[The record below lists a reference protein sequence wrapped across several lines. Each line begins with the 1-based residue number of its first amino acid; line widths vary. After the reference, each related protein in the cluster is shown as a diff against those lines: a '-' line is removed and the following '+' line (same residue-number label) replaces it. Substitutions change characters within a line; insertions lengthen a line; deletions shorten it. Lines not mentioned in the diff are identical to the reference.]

1 MIRTAIPRRFML
13 RTVVTAV
20 AAALL
25 AACSTGSGS
34 SDRTSSE
41 PEPVPPARL
50 SHGLPDD
57 PVRMLF
63 PATGAESR
71 WTQGLDVF
79 VRQVS
84 RATAASC
91 AHDHGIGLP
100 EDVPVAF
107 IRFFEV
113 PDLDFIARHGLSE
126 SAQVP
131 ALETGPAATRPGS
144 SAVVRRCLSE
154 GAAAAK
160 ALHDS
165 YATLQ
170 RRWFRE
176 LASVSRAPATH
187 RALGTLPDCL
197 AQHGVKARDEGGV
210 MAVADALLQTAA
222 PADIPRAGRQL
233 GRAYATCMRPVE
245 AVREPARLS
254 LRTRF
259 LAEHADEVRELRETL
274 VPSLRSAEKE
284 HGVSLAFPAP

>member
-1 MIRTAIPRRFML
+1 
-13 RTVVTAV
+13 
-20 AAALL
+20 
-25 AACSTGSGS
+25 
-34 SDRTSSE
+34 
-41 PEPVPPARL
+41 
-50 SHGLPDD
+50 
-57 PVRMLF
+57 MLF

-113 PDLDFIARHGLSE
+113 PDLDFIALHGLSE

-144 SAVVRRCLSE
+144 SAVVR
-154 GAAAAK
+154 
-160 ALHDS
+160 
-165 YATLQ
+165 
-170 RRWFRE
+170 
-176 LASVSRAPATH
+176 
-187 RALGTLPDCL
+187 
-197 AQHGVKARDEGGV
+197 
-210 MAVADALLQTAA
+210 
-222 PADIPRAGRQL
+222 
-233 GRAYATCMRPVE
+233 
-245 AVREPARLS
+245 
-254 LRTRF
+254 RF